1 MAQLQRMDARLDT
14 LSTELYQVNVHV
26 GRITRRQASMGGFAH
41 ETTPSPVASYSEDK
55 DGDDDDD
62 DGDDDD
68 VSDDVKGDAS
78 STDEMFT

>member
-26 GRITRRQASMGGFAH
+26 GSIARRQVSMGGFAPA
-41 ETTPSPVASYSEDK
+41 TTPSPPSSVASDSEDE
-55 DGDDDDD
+55 DDD

-68 VSDDVKGDAS
+68 VAEDADEDAS
-78 STDEMFT
+78 STNEMST